1 MTAHPKVSSAEPPPL
16 NSSRHLEHDGGLGIT
31 KMAWLE
37 SCDRF
42 IKLSKLKPKPVK
54 FPGLPSVVNDGEM
67 SDLDLG
73 DGDWGWSIS
82 DLLDGSV
89 SAEFRCFRF
98 F

>member
-1 MTAHPKVSSAEPPPL
+1 M
-16 NSSRHLEHDGGLGIT
+16 
-31 KMAWLE
+31 
-37 SCDRF
+37 
-42 IKLSKLKPKPVK
+42 K

-82 DLLDGSV
+82 DLLDGSI
-89 SAEFRCFRF
+89 SAEFRCFKF